1 MEIKYFGHSCFLL
14 RDKNATLLIDP
25 FSPEVGLKLPRIAT
39 DIVTITHDH
48 YDHNNTGIVQA
59 KMREEPFIIKGPGE
73 YEVSGVS
80 IFGVATY
87 HDNSLGKE
95 RGRNTIYIIIMD
107 GIRLAHLGDLGH
119 ILTDEQLEE
128 VNGVDILF
136 IPTGGIYTLDA
147 KEAVEVIGQIE
158 PKVVI
163 PMHYQLPGLKIKL
176 NPVEDFLKEMGLKEI
191 KPLDKLVVSRERL
204 PEERAVVVLNAKS

>member
-14 RDKNATLLIDP
+14 RDKNVTLLTDP
-25 FSPEVGLKLPRIAT
+25 FSPEVGLKLPRIAA

-59 KMREEPFIIKGPGE
+59 KMREESFIIKGPGE

-119 ILTDEQLEE
+119 VLTDEQLEE

-158 PKVVI
+158 PRIVI

-191 KPLDKLVVSRERL
+191 KPLDKLVISRERL
-204 PEERAVVVLNAKS
+204 PEEREVVVLNAKS

>member
-14 RDKNATLLIDP
+14 RDKNATLLTDP
-25 FSPEVGLKLPRIAT
+25 FSPEVGLKLPRIAA

-158 PKVVI
+158 PRIVI

>member
-25 FSPEVGLKLPRIAT
+25 FSPEVGLKLPRIDT
-39 DIVTITHDH
+39 DIVTVTHDH

-119 ILTDEQLEE
+119 VLTDEQLEE

-158 PKVVI
+158 PRVVI

-204 PEERAVVVLNAKS
+204 PEEREVVVLNAKS

>member
-39 DIVTITHDH
+39 DIVTVTHDH

-119 ILTDEQLEE
+119 VLTDEQLEE

-158 PKVVI
+158 PRVVI

-191 KPLDKLVVSRERL
+191 KPLDKLVISRERL
-204 PEERAVVVLNAKS
+204 PEEREVVVLNAKS

>member
-39 DIVTITHDH
+39 DIVTVTHDH

-158 PKVVI
+158 PRIVI

-191 KPLDKLVVSRERL
+191 KPLDKLVISRERL
-204 PEERAVVVLNAKS
+204 PEEREVVVLNAKS